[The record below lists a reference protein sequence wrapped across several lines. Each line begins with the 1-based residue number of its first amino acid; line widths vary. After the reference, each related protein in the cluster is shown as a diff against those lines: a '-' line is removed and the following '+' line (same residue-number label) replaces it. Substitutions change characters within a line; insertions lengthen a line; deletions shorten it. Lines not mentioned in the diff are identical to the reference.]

1 MKDAIPSENASSGSG
16 RRLSRRRAM
25 ELAGALGITAWSG
38 SGSAA
43 AAVSAP
49 SGTSHLEAPSARVVA
64 PPPKSVLGAN
74 FNGDKDWSDFDQL
87 RDVSATWLRGFFPV
101 PDADNGVVADRPVIR
116 TVLSASQQGYGTVLS
131 LKFPYYEQP
140 IPVPGSAAMA
150 TALARLD
157 KVLPAVMGKVDILV
171 VGNEPFI
178 ECKQEDRN
186 TPQLNAFY
194 EAIARRV
201 IAFRDQHGGASS
213 KTKLYM
219 GALNRLN
226 DPDWRT
232 AATNRWMSFTRD
244 TAALDGVDIHPHV
257 ADLEAAQAF
266 LNYVLPRLREDQTFL
281 ALEFSLVHYW
291 GDHLSYPVSGAFAA
305 KYGIPATTL
314 VWEVIADAIRHRF
327 TQQKW
332 NDFLA
337 LSPWFASRRSFLRDA
352 VQRFRAT
359 GRLAVATYGVSQ
371 DAAMVDGFG
380 PTSTPWLLNS
390 MFCPYTVQ
398 PGPGG
403 LPGRNTAW
411 TTSFRDLQ

>member
-1 MKDAIPSENASSGSG
+1 MKDTTWSENAASGSG

-25 ELAGALGITAWSG
+25 ELVGLLGITAWSTPG
-38 SGSAA
+38 CAA
-43 AAVSAP
+43 AAGAP
-49 SGTSHLEAPSARVVA
+49 SHLDTRVVA
-64 PPPKSVLGAN
+64 PPPKNVLGAN
-74 FNGDKDWSDFDQL
+74 FNGAKDWSDFGQL

-101 PDADNGVVADRPVIR
+101 PDADRGVVADQPVVR
-116 TVLSASQQGYGTVLS
+116 TVLSAAQQGYGTVLS
-131 LKFPYYEQP
+131 LKFPYSEQP
-140 IPVPGSAAMA
+140 IPVPGSAAMS
-150 TALARLD
+150 TALNRLD

-178 ECKQEDRN
+178 ECRPEDRN

-194 EAIARRV
+194 EVIARRV
-201 IAFRDQHGGASS
+201 IAFRDQHGGASD

-226 DPDWRT
+226 DPAWRT
-232 AATNRWMSFTRD
+232 AATDRWMSFTRA

-257 ADLEAAQAF
+257 AAVEEVQAF
-266 LNYVLPRLREDQTFL
+266 LDYVVPRLRAGQNFL
-281 ALEFSLVHYW
+281 ALEFSLVHHW
-291 GDHLSYPVSGAFAA
+291 RAHLSDPVSGAFAA
-305 KYGIPATTL
+305 KYGIPATTR
-314 VWEVIADAIRHRF
+314 VWEVIADAIRRPF

-332 NDFLA
+332 TDFLA
-337 LSPWFASRRSFLRDA
+337 MSPWFADRRQFLRNA

-371 DAAMVDGFG
+371 DAAMVANFG
-380 PTSTPWLLNS
+380 PESTPWLLNS